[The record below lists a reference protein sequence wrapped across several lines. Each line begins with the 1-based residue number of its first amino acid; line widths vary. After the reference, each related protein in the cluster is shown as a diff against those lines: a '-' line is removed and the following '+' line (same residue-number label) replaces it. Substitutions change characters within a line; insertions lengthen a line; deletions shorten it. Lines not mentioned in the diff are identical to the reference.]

1 MNRTRLARPSRPF
14 PAQRRGSA
22 ARLRPLVVL
31 LLGLSSFAQ
40 AQLPLPSAATDVL
53 ERTRDDVDRIH
64 RDIRRDLPRTLEN
77 RLSATLPDRLPPA
90 LELPDQALGAL
101 PKALPIVDAQGLTA
115 FVDVEVEDGWR
126 AVQREWLVVLAPGEV
141 KLLTQL
147 DAQILEQN
155 RLPELGLEMVR
166 FRVSEALDSRTA
178 LGRVLPADLA
188 ARLDRNHIYR
198 PQADTIEPPAPA
210 SAPSEALCPQALK
223 IGMVDTA
230 IAADHP
236 GLADARIVER
246 NFLPAQLSAEEAS
259 GPPRAHGTAVAG
271 LLVGT
276 IDDHPA
282 RLPEATLYNAS
293 VFYSRNQYAQG
304 ATMAHLVKGL
314 NWLLEEDV
322 SVINMSLTG
331 PNNRI
336 LALAIERV
344 AARGGIVVAAAGN
357 EGPAAPALYPAAY
370 SEVIAATAVDSQ
382 ERIYRWANRGQHI
395 DFAAPGV
402 SVLTTRSGGGFGRE
416 SGTSMAAPVV
426 TAHVACALANEA
438 GSADFVIRRLA
449 NQAEDLG
456 DPGHDPVFGHGLLY

>member
-1 MNRTRLARPSRPF
+1 M
-14 PAQRRGSA
+14 
-22 ARLRPLVVL
+22 VL

-40 AQLPLPSAATDVL
+40 AQLSLPSAATDVL
-53 ERTRDDVDRIH
+53 ERTRGDVDQIR
-64 RDIRRDLPRTLEN
+64 RDLERDLPRTLEN
-77 RLSATLPDRLPPA
+77 RLSAPLPDRLPPA

-126 AVQREWLVVLAPGEV
+126 AVQREWLVTLAPGEV

-147 DAQILEQN
+147 DAQILEQS
-155 RLPELGLEMVR
+155 RLPELGLEIVR
-166 FRVSEALDSRTA
+166 FRVSEALDSRAA
-178 LGRVLPADLA
+178 LSRVLPSDLS
-188 ARLDRNHIYR
+188 ARLDRNHIYG
-198 PQADTIEPPAPA
+198 PQTDTIEPPAPA
-210 SAPSEALCPQALK
+210 SPPTEVLCPQALK

-230 IAADHP
+230 IAANHL
-236 GLADARIVER
+236 GLADAQITER
-246 NFLPAQLSAEEAS
+246 NFLPAQLSAEGAS

-271 LLVGT
+271 LLVGS

-282 RLPEATLYNAS
+282 RLPGATLYNAS

-322 SVINMSLTG
+322 GVINMSLTG
-331 PNNRI
+331 PDNRI
-336 LALAIERV
+336 LALAIARLAERGV
-344 AARGGIVVAAAGN
+344 VVVAAAGN
-357 EGPAAPALYPAAY
+357 EGPAAPPLYPAAY
-370 SEVIAATAVDSQ
+370 PEVVAVTAVDS
-382 ERIYRWANRGQHI
+382 EHRIYRWANRGEHI

-426 TAHVACALANEA
+426 TAHLACALVEEA
-438 GSADFVIRRLA
+438 GSAEMMIRRLES
-449 NQAEDLG
+449 QAEDLG
-456 DPGHDPVFGHGLLY
+456 EAGHDPVFGHGLLY